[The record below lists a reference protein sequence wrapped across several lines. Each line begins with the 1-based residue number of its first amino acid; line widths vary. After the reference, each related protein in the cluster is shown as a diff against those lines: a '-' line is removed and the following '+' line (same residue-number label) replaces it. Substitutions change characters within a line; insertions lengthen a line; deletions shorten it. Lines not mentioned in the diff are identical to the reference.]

1 MNKQAVA
8 VSKNPKEFSFIDG
21 LLRIPAGAVAEEPI
35 PVSAFLSG
43 IEGAPVQ
50 TLSVEVGEG
59 AKATVVIR
67 YESGEAESGHVRSAL
82 ALRVAQGAELDLVIT
97 SALPVTLTRDA
108 VGVATVAEGAVL
120 RWTEVIFDQG
130 KGRYTTTVDLAGRA
144 AQVDFA
150 GAYTAAATTWREHAL
165 SENHLAPMT
174 RSRALLK
181 SALRDSGH
189 LLFSGLIRVD
199 PAAPGTDAYLSNRNL
214 ILDDGA
220 RAESLPQL
228 KIETDDVACTHG
240 STTGGPRDEEL
251 FYLMSRGLD
260 RLTARNMLA
269 LGHLGGV
276 LDRAPAALAAELEEI
291 ATRAL
296 GGETDLRSSQAE
308 GVA

>member
-1 MNKQAVA
+1 MTKDQK
-8 VSKNPKEFSFIDG
+8 SLSFTDG
-21 LLRIPAGAVAEEPI
+21 VLHIPAGMVIEEPI
-35 PVSAFLSG
+35 PVSTFLSG
-43 IEGAPVQ
+43 AEDAPVQ
-50 TLSVEVGEG
+50 ALAVEIGEG
-59 AKATVVIR
+59 ARATVFVR
-67 YESGEAESGHVRSAL
+67 YETGSGETGLARSAL
-82 ALRVAQGAELDLVIT
+82 ALRLAQGSELHLIVV
-97 SALPVTLTRDA
+97 SATPVSLHRDA
-108 VGVATVAEGAVL
+108 VGKASVAEGAVL
-120 RWTEVIFDQG
+120 RWTEAIFDEG
-130 KGRYTTTVDLAGRA
+130 RGRYTTTIDLEGRA

-150 GAYTAAATTWREHAL
+150 GAYTAAGSTWREHAL
-165 SENHLAPMT
+165 SENHLAPAT

-214 ILDDGA
+214 LLDDGA

-240 STTGGPRDEEL
+240 STTGGPREEEL

-260 RLTARNMLA
+260 RQTSRSLLA
-269 LGHLGGV
+269 IGHLGGV
-276 LDRAPAALAAELEEI
+276 LDRAPEALAAELENT

-296 GGETDLRSSQAE
+296 NGETNLQTQSAE

>member
-1 MNKQAVA
+1 MNTQAVI
-8 VSKNPKEFSFIDG
+8 SKDAGTLSFTDG
-21 LLRIPAGAVAEEPI
+21 VLRVPAGAAVPEPI

-43 IEGAPVQ
+43 SEGSPVQ
-50 TLSVEVGEG
+50 ALAVEVGEG
-59 AKATVVIR
+59 AKATVIIR
-67 YESGEAESGHVRSAL
+67 YESGEAETGHARSAL
-82 ALRVAQGAELDLVIT
+82 TLRVDQGAELDIVIT
-97 SALPVTLTRDA
+97 SALPVSLTRDA
-108 VGVATVAEGAVL
+108 VGAATVAEGATL

-130 KGRYTTTVDLAGRA
+130 KGRYTTTVDLTGRA

-150 GAYTAAATTWREHAL
+150 GAYTAAASTWREHAL

-296 GGETDLRSSQAE
+296 GGQTDLQSPSAV
-308 GVA
+308 GAA